1 MQKRKEVQ
9 ISTLTG
15 TGEQLSPLLMD
26 VWGFQDFSWGS
37 GGADME
43 EIENELELEVK
54 SDGVTELLQS
64 HKKILTDEELLLKAE
79 QRK

>member
-1 MQKRKEVQ
+1 
-9 ISTLTG
+9 
-15 TGEQLSPLLMD
+15 
-26 VWGFQDFSWGS
+26 
-37 GGADME
+37 ME

>member
-1 MQKRKEVQ
+1 
-9 ISTLTG
+9 
-15 TGEQLSPLLMD
+15 MD

-37 GGADME
+37 GEADME

-64 HKKILTDEELLLKAE
+64 HKKILTDEELLLKDE